1 MELLKLPA
9 IVISQSDISRLLREL
24 NGLDDFFVGANARVA
39 GTKMQLP
46 KISRQMD
53 QLARDNHINLLD
65 DKVRQNLSAALKV
78 IEDKAPKMHIS
89 FAVEASPKALEKI
102 LVWLRQNVDPQ
113 VLLQVG
119 LQPSIAAGCMLRT
132 TNKIFD
138 MSLRSNLKKQTPYLT
153 QLIQGAVDGR

>member
-1 MELLKLPA
+1 M
-9 IVISQSDISRLLREL
+9 ISQSDISRLLREL
-24 NGLDDFFVGANARVA
+24 NGLDDFFVGANARIS
-39 GTKMQLP
+39 GTKMLLP

-53 QLARDNHINLLD
+53 QLARDNHVNLLD
-65 DKVRQNLSAALKV
+65 DKERQNLNATLKV
-78 IEDKAPKMHIS
+78 TADKAPKMHIS
-89 FAVEASPKALEKI
+89 FAVEPSPKALEKI
-102 LVWLRQNVDPQ
+102 LVWLRHNVDSQ
-113 VLLQVG
+113 ALLQVG

>member
-24 NGLDDFFVGANARVA
+24 NGLDDFFVGANARVS

-53 QLARDNHINLLD
+53 QLARDNHVNLLD
-65 DKVRQNLSAALKV
+65 DKERQNLNAALKV
-78 IEDKAPKMHIS
+78 IENKAPKMHIS
-89 FAVEASPKALEKI
+89 FAVEPSPKALEKI